1 MREEEK
7 KRNSQAS
14 KFQQFFRKKWVFPA
28 IYLLSAAVVL
38 TAVLWYQAVRN
49 DVTDQLTE
57 DTNDISYRDEPFVEV
72 NRSIENFKMPAI
84 DPDAVQV
91 VTKFYDFEASP
102 EDQEAALVLYDNTY
116 HPNQGIDIAREDGQ
130 SFEVVASL
138 SGTVT
143 KAMKDPLLGDVVEIE
158 HDNDVVTIY
167 QSLTDLQVKEGD
179 KVEQGQVIGKAGKNQ
194 FNSEAGVHA
203 HFEIRKDG
211 KAFNP
216 LNYMEKP
223 MTSLS
228 ENTATEEASEEGTSS
243 DDNNK
248 SDEQD
253 KPSDDQNKSDEEE
266 SETNPNEPEAS
277 LDKNNS

>member
-28 IYLLSAAVVL
+28 IYLVSAAVIL

-49 DVTDQLTE
+49 DVTDQLTNE
-57 DTNDISYRDEPFVEV
+57 EETNDISYRDEPFVEV
-72 NRSIENFKMPAI
+72 NRSVENFKMPAI
-84 DPDAVQV
+84 DSDAVQV

-116 HPNQGIDIAREDGQ
+116 HPNRGIDIAREDGQ

-143 KAMKDPLLGDVVEIE
+143 KAMKDPLLGHVVEIE
-158 HDNDVVTIY
+158 HDDNVVTVY

-179 KVEQGQVIGKAGKNQ
+179 KVEQGQVIGKAGQNQ
-194 FNSEAGVHA
+194 FNKEAGVHA

-211 KAFNP
+211 KAYNP

-228 ENTATEEASEEGTSS
+228 ENTATEEATEESTP
-243 DDNNK
+243 
-248 SDEQD
+248 SDE
-253 KPSDDQNKSDEEE
+253 NKSDEEK
-266 SETNPNEPEAS
+266 SETKPNEPEAS
-277 LDKNNS
+277 LDKNQE